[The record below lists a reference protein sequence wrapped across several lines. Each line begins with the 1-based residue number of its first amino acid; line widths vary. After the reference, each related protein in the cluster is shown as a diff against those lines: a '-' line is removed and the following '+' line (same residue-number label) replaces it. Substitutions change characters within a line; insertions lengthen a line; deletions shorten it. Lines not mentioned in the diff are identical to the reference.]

1 MSSASPEPLQP
12 EAAPPRWLLPTLS
25 VGLTLLFFHRAV
37 FSANVFFLRDVQQV
51 YVPLWEYWRER
62 VLGGEFPQ
70 WYPFDGLGQPYV
82 GMVVSGAFHPA
93 QALSLVLPGAQG
105 LKWLMLLCFPVAF
118 LGMSAL
124 GRRLGWGLGAALLA
138 AVSYTFSGYLVS
150 ITNNTLY
157 LLAAVTVP
165 WVFWALEGF
174 LRAPTVG
181 RGLGVSVLLGLVLLA
196 GDVQGYAV
204 CLGGALLWSVSR
216 PASGGMPRAL
226 LGMLGVGAV
235 SVLLCAVQILP
246 TLAGL
251 GEVRASNQPL
261 EQAMVWSVHPLRL
274 VELLLG
280 PLFAGESGE
289 RVQVAISAWLLATS
303 KTELWADSLYLG
315 APALALAGVAV
326 TRVRGPRA
334 ALLLAAA
341 LGVVL
346 LALGK
351 HTPLYR
357 WVFDWVPPW
366 RTFRYPEKLMTFVT
380 FAVCLAAGVG
390 WERLE
395 HAPDVRRLVGRGL
408 LGLGGL
414 VLAVGGAEWL
424 GHVFSEGLLSGM
436 WMGPP
441 WPEAQRRI
449 GEHFVRGCG
458 LAGGSLLALGG
469 ILGAVRSAGA
479 RAGLVGVV
487 GFGGMLLA
495 NGGIYKV
502 GEPELFDEP
511 TPFVLRIQEELREQ
525 GGPPPR
531 VYRLMGRYY
540 TPRPLPLPTIEE
552 TNALVMGASLMPLVP
567 ALFGLESSSAFMPA
581 VSRRVADVQA
591 ETISWVRHTAGLFH
605 TRYFVLST
613 ESSEVTAHL
622 VAEPLRVLDRLDA
635 FGLWLVEDPNALP
648 RVYLSHPRCV
658 AGPREALRRLGS
670 VQAPREV
677 VVECVEPLPE
687 PPLEAPR
694 GEVTAARF
702 APERVEVEVRAR
714 GGEVLVLN
722 DAYYGGWTASVDG
735 EPVPILPA
743 NGAVRAVAVPPGEH
757 QVVFRYRTPGLALGA
772 GVSLGTLL
780 VLLGVDGVLRRRLT
794 PGAGRKGPRAAPG

>member
-1 MSSASPEPLQP
+1 MSSVSPEPPRP
-12 EAAPPRWLLPTLS
+12 EASPPRWLVPTLG

-93 QALSLVLPGAQG
+93 QVLSLVLPGAQG

-138 AVSYTFSGYLVS
+138 AMSYTFSGYLVS

-181 RGLGVSVLLGLVLLA
+181 RGLGVAVLLGLVLLA

-216 PASGGMPRAL
+216 PASGGTPRAL
-226 LGMLGVGAV
+226 LGMLGVGVV
-235 SVLLCAVQILP
+235 SLLLCAVQILP

-251 GEVRASNQPL
+251 GEVRASNQTL
-261 EQAMVWSVHPLRL
+261 AQATEWSVHPMRL
-274 VELLLG
+274 VELVLG
-280 PLFAGESGE
+280 PLFAGDSGE
-289 RVQVAISAWLLATS
+289 PVQVAISAWLLSTS
-303 KTELWADSLYLG
+303 RTELWADSFYLG
-315 APALALAGVAV
+315 APALVLAGVAV

-351 HTPLYR
+351 HTPLYG

-366 RTFRYPEKLMTFVT
+366 RAFRYPEKLMTFVT
-380 FAVCLAAGVG
+380 FTVCLAAGVG

-395 HAPDVRRLVGRGL
+395 HAPDVRRRMGHGV

-424 GHVFSEGLLSGM
+424 GHVFSEGMLSGL

-449 GEHFVRGCG
+449 GEHFVLGCG

-469 ILGAVRSAGA
+469 ILGGVRSAEA

-487 GFGGMLLA
+487 GFGGLLLA
-495 NGGIYKV
+495 NGDIYKV

-525 GGPPPR
+525 FGPPPR
-531 VYRLMGRYY
+531 VYRLLGRYY
-540 TPRPLPLPTIEE
+540 TPHPLPLPTLAE
-552 TNALVMGASLMPLVP
+552 TNALIMGASLMPLVP
-567 ALFGLESSSAFMPA
+567 ALFGLESSSAYMPA

-591 ETISWVRHTAGLFH
+591 ETRSWVRRTAGLFH
-605 TRYFVLST
+605 TRYFILSS
-613 ESSEVTAHL
+613 ESSEVTAL
-622 VAEPLRVLDRLDA
+622 VAEPLRVLERLDA
-635 FGLWLVEDPNALP
+635 FGLWLVEDSNALP
-648 RVYLSHPRCV
+648 RAYLAHPRCV
-658 AGPREALRRLGS
+658 TAPREALRRLGS
-670 VQAPREV
+670 IQAPREV
-677 VVECVEPLPE
+677 VVECAAPLPE

-694 GEVTAARF
+694 GEVTAVRSL
-702 APERVEVEVRAR
+702 PERVEVEVQAR

-743 NGAVRAVAVPPGEH
+743 NGAVRAVAVPPGAH
-757 QVVFRYRTPGLALGA
+757 QVVFRYRTPGLAVGA

-794 PGAGRKGPRAAPG
+794 PRAGRTTSFS